1 MPPSFTIE
9 QVTEQTLEAAKRFLV
24 GYEDSSMFLLGNL
37 EAHGFKLTDAPNS
50 ANYRIVKN
58 GERIVG
64 VFALTRRGN
73 LLVQSEVADLI
84 FEQVLSA
91 CGDDKIQIKG
101 LLSEWDFAHK
111 FWLCLRKKK
120 IIQRETFMSKEVL
133 YSLKLDGKTPSGDQ
147 KVRLLQESDF
157 EQWKPLRLAYTI
169 EEKLPDTLNDQQL
182 REAYMSSIRAKTAW
196 GYFLLG
202 GELVSLG
209 NLNAKAVGLGQI
221 GGVFTTLRS
230 RRKGYSK
237 QTMLKLMQDSHSMHG
252 IRKLLLFTGER
263 NVAAQRLYQSLG
275 FKRIGHYALLF
286 GE

>member
-9 QVTEQTLEAAKRFLV
+9 QVTEQTVEATKRFLL

-37 EAHGFKLTDAPNS
+37 EAHGFKLTEAANS
-50 ANYRIVKN
+50 GNYRIVKN

-64 VFALTRRGN
+64 VFSLTRRGN

-84 FEQVLSA
+84 FEQILSA
-91 CGDDKIQIKG
+91 CSDDRIQIKG

-111 FWLCLRKKK
+111 FWVCLRKKK
-120 IIQRETFMSKEVL
+120 IIQKENFMSKE
-133 YSLKLDGKTPSGDQ
+133 LDGKAPSGDQ

-157 EQWKPLRLAYTI
+157 DQYKPLHLSYLA
-169 EEKLPDTLNDQQL
+169 EEKLPNELTDKQL
-182 REAYMSSIRAKTAW
+182 RETFMDKVRAKTAW

-202 GELVSLG
+202 GELVSIGL
-209 NLNAKAVGLGQI
+209 LNAKAVGLGQI
-221 GGVFTTLRS
+221 GGVFTTLKS

-237 QTMLKLMQDSHSMHG
+237 QTMLKLIQDSNSSLG
-252 IRKLLLFTGER
+252 IKKLLLFTGEK
-263 NVAAQRLYQSLG
+263 NIAAQRLYQSLG

>member
-9 QVTEQTLEAAKRFLV
+9 QVTEQTLEATKRFLV

-50 ANYRIVKN
+50 GNYRIVKN

-64 VFALTRRGN
+64 VFSLTRRGN

-84 FEQVLSA
+84 FEQLLSA
-91 CGDDKIQIKG
+91 CADDQIQIKG
-101 LLSEWDFAHK
+101 LLADWDFAHK
-111 FWLCLRKKK
+111 FWPCLRKKK

-133 YSLKLDGKTPSGDQ
+133 YSLKLDGKTPSADQ

-157 EQWKPLRLAYTI
+157 EQWKPLRKAYAV
-169 EEKLPDTLNDQQL
+169 EEKLPDNLNDEQL
-182 REAYMSSIRAKTAW
+182 REVYMDSVRAKTAW

-237 QTMLKLMQDSHSMHG
+237 QTMLKLMQDSHSSLG

>member
-9 QVTEQTLEAAKRFLV
+9 QVTERTLENTKSFLL

-37 EAHGFKLTDAPNS
+37 EAHGFTLTDAANS
-50 ANYRIVKN
+50 GNFRIVKN

-64 VFALTRRGN
+64 VFCLTRRGN

-91 CGDDKIQIKG
+91 CSDDRLQIKG
-101 LLSEWDFAHK
+101 VLSEWDFAHK

-120 IIQRETFMSKEVL
+120 IIQKENFMSKEVL
-133 YSLKLDGKTPSGDQ
+133 YSLKLDGKSSRPDQ

-157 EQWKPLRLAYTI
+157 EQWKPLRLAYHV
-169 EEKLPDTLNDQQL
+169 EEKIPNDLNEQQL
-182 REAYMSSIRAKTAW
+182 RESYMDLVRSKTAW

-202 GELVSLG
+202 GELVSMG

-230 RRKGYSK
+230 RRKGFSK
-237 QTMLKLMQDSHSMHG
+237 QTMLKLIEDSQSSHS

>member
-9 QVTEQTLEAAKRFLV
+9 QVTERTLENTKSFLL

-37 EAHGFKLTDAPNS
+37 EAHGFTLTDAANS
-50 ANYRIVKN
+50 GNFRIVKN

-64 VFALTRRGN
+64 VFCLTRRGN

-91 CGDDKIQIKG
+91 CSDDRLQIKG
-101 LLSEWDFAHK
+101 VLSEWDFAHK

-120 IIQRETFMSKEVL
+120 IIQKENFMSKEVL
-133 YSLKLDGKTPSGDQ
+133 YSLKLDGKNPYPDA

-157 EQWKPLRLAYTI
+157 EQWKPLRLAYNL
-169 EEKLPDTLNDQQL
+169 EEKIPNDLNDQQL
-182 REAYMSSIRAKTAW
+182 REVYMDLVRSKTAW

-202 GELVSLG
+202 GELVSMG

-230 RRKGYSK
+230 RRKGFSK
-237 QTMLKLMQDSHSMHG
+237 QTMLKLIEDSQSSHS